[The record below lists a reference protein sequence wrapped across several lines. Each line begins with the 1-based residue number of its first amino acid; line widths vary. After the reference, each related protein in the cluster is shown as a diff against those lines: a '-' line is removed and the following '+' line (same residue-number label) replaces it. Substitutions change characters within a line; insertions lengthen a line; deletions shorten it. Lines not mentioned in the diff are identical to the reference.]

1 MIVRLTTIET
11 SSATDSDR
19 LSDWKN
25 WPTTPRTN
33 ASGTKTRIVVSVE
46 PMTAP
51 LISWLA
57 RSTAAS
63 PVSPSGQVPRDVLDH
78 DHGVVDDQPDGD
90 GQAAQR
96 HQVERVAG
104 QVEEDEADDE
114 AERDRERG
122 DQRGPDALEE
132 QQEDDDAHAGRR

>member
-11 SSATDSDR
+11 TSATVSEM

-33 ASGTKTRIVVSVE
+33 ASGTKTRIVVRVE

-51 LISWLA
+51 LISRLA

-63 PVSPSGQVPRDVLDH
+63 PVCPSARCRRDVLDH
-78 DHGVVDDQPDGD
+78 DHGVVDDQSDRHRQP
-90 GQAAQR
+90 AQR

-104 QVEEDEADDE
+104 QVEEDEADDQ
-114 AERDRERG
+114 AQRNRQRG
-122 DQRGPDALEE
+122 DRVARQALEE
-132 QQEDDDAHAGRR
+132 HQEDGNAHQRRR